1 MKKLNL
7 LFTVLLGCLLSISLM
22 TESNAQPY
30 AYVANAGTNNV
41 SVINVATNTVTAT
54 VPVGTTP
61 FYLATTPV
69 GGYVYVTNFYSNDVS
84 VINTATNS
92 LTTTIPVGNNPSGV
106 AFTPDGAFAYVVN
119 YDFLNTGSST
129 VSVINTATNSVTTTI
144 SVGNT
149 PYGVAITP
157 DGGFAYVVNRGSNNV
172 SVINTSTNSVTAT
185 LTVGNHPLDVAI
197 TPDGA
202 FAYVTNTDANT
213 VSVINTATN
222 TITTTIPVGYE
233 PFGVAITPDGSNI
246 YVSNISATV
255 SVIAASTNSVT
266 VTIPVGGVLGEIAI
280 SPDGSLAYVT
290 NGDLNK
296 VSVIN
301 TSTNSVITSIA
312 VGVSPYYIA
321 FAPIIQTPK
330 DDIEALIEQ
339 VEGLGLQQGI
349 ENSLTSKLENA
360 IDSLENGNTA
370 GAIIKLN
377 DFINEVQAQSG
388 KKIDEADAD
397 DLIAAAQAIIDEL
410 QSSLPKKGN
419 QQTLTSSDIKPQS
432 YSLDQNYPNPFNP
445 TTVIRYSLPE
455 NARVNLVVY
464 DILGRQVAELVNG
477 EVGAG
482 YHQVEFNASRLAS
495 GIYFYRL
502 TADKFTQINKMLL
515 MK

>member
-129 VSVINTATNSVTTTI
+129 VSVINTATNSVTT
-144 SVGNT
+144 
-149 PYGVAITP
+149 
-157 DGGFAYVVNRGSNNV
+157 
-172 SVINTSTNSVTAT
+172 T

-464 DILGRQVAELVNG
+464 NILGRQVAELVNG

-482 YHQVEFNASRLAS
+482 YHQVEFNAGKLSS

-502 TADKFTQINKMLL
+502 TTDKFTQISQIK
-515 MK
+515 